1 MRKVLGETMEETQKI
16 TGTVENIIYR
26 NDETGFAVIDLA
38 VADELVTVVGEL
50 FAIAQGEELTVWGEY
65 TTHPSFGR
73 QFKASGC
80 ERILPS
86 SAGAILKYL
95 SNRAINGI
103 GPALARR
110 LVDAFGDQTLD
121 VIAKRPELLIKV
133 RGISQKRAQ
142 EISEEFRKI
151 YGVREALAALG
162 GMGLE
167 TADALSLYRAF
178 SDSAVELIQDNPY
191 MLCGYP
197 LYREFEFA
205 EGLAQRFGI
214 ETNDVRRIRAGL
226 VYVLRHNLGN
236 GHTCIPTEKL
246 LDTARRFLDVERDA
260 VEIELYNAVEDK
272 LLTACEVEGEERIF
286 LSEMARAERYIAERI
301 QLLGLLHFVE
311 PADAKQQ
318 IAAFEQ
324 LHGIEY
330 EALQKRAIE
339 RSLTCGAVVI
349 TGGPGTGKTTALNA
363 IIALCEQNG
372 DDVLLAA
379 PTGRAAKR
387 LSELTGKDAKT
398 IHRLLEVDRQ
408 SGDALRFVHDE
419 NNPLKGDVVVVDEM
433 SMVDA
438 ALFEALLRGI
448 RPQCRLI
455 LVGDFNQLPS
465 VGAGNILR
473 DIIGSGACETV
484 EFRKIFRQAAKSLIV
499 VNAHEIVEGR
509 MPDLETRDKDFFFL
523 HVPKEQGSRYLCDL
537 VARRLPKAYRF
548 DPFADIQVLS
558 PSRKGLMGTATLN
571 EDLRARLNPAAQ
583 GKGEARVM
591 GQLFREGDRVMQI
604 KNNYDIKW
612 EKDNGEQGLGV
623 FNGDIGMVEK
633 IDRRGQTLYCLFD
646 DRRVS
651 YTFEQA
657 RQLEPAYAVT
667 VHKSQGS
674 EFPCVVLALA
684 DFSPKL
690 AYRNLLYTAVTRARS
705 LLVIVGDPN
714 LLERMVGNDR
724 KMLRYTGLCGFLGG
738 DKL

>member
-1 MRKVLGETMEETQKI
+1 MEETQKI
-16 TGTVENIIYR
+16 TGTIEHVAYR

-50 FAIAQGEELTVWGEY
+50 FGVAEGEELTVWGEY
-65 TTHPSFGR
+65 TTHPTFGN
-73 QFKASGC
+73 QFKAAGC
-80 ERILPS
+80 ERVLPS

-95 SNRAINGI
+95 SNRAISGI
-103 GPALARR
+103 GPAIARR
-110 LVDAFGDQTLD
+110 MVDAFGDKTLD
-121 VIAKRPELLIKV
+121 VIAKQPELLTKIK
-133 RGISQKRAQ
+133 GISQKRAR
-142 EISEEFRKI
+142 EISDEFRKI

-162 GMGLE
+162 GLGLD
-167 TADALSLYRAF
+167 TNDALTLYRAF
-178 SDSAVELIQDNPY
+178 GETSVELIQDNPY

-197 LYREFEFA
+197 LYKEFEFA
-205 EGLAQRFGI
+205 ESLAQRFGI
-214 ETNDVRRIRAGL
+214 EPTDIRRIRAGL
-226 VYVLRHNLGN
+226 VFVLRHNLGN
-236 GHTCIPTEKL
+236 GHTCIPTDKL
-246 LDTARRFLDVERDA
+246 IDTARKFLDIERDA
-260 VEIELYNAVEDK
+260 VEIELYNAVEDN
-272 LLTACEVEGEERIF
+272 LLAACETDGEERVF
-286 LSEMARAERYIAERI
+286 LSEMMRAERYIAERLELLR
-301 QLLGLLHFVE
+301 QLQFVE
-311 PADAKQQ
+311 PTDAKQQ
-318 IAAFEQ
+318 IAEFEK
-324 LHGIEY
+324 LHDIQY
-330 EALQKRAIE
+330 EALQKQAIE

-349 TGGPGTGKTTALNA
+349 TGGPGTGKTTTLNA

-372 DDVLLAA
+372 DAVLLAA

-387 LSELTGKDAKT
+387 LSEMTGRDAKT

-408 SGDALRFVHDE
+408 SGDVLRFLHDE
-419 NNPLKGDVVVVDEM
+419 NNPLKGDVVVIDEM
-433 SMVDA
+433 SMVDVP
-438 ALFEALLRGI
+438 LFESLLRGI

-499 VNAHEIVEGR
+499 VNAHEIVEGH
-509 MPDLETRDKDFFFL
+509 MPDLETHDKDFFFL
-523 HVPKEQGSRYLCDL
+523 NVPKEQGARYLCDL
-537 VARRLPKAYRF
+537 VARRLPKAYKF
-548 DPFADIQVLS
+548 DPFSDIQVLT

-571 EDLRARLNPAAQ
+571 EDLRARLNPAAE
-583 GKGEARVM
+583 GKGETRIM
-591 GQLFREGDRVMQI
+591 GQLFREGDRVMQT

-623 FNGDIGMVEK
+623 FNGDIGIVDK
-633 IDRRGQTLYCLFD
+633 IERRAQTIQCVFD
-646 DRRVS
+646 DRRVNCS
-651 YTFEQA
+651 FEQA

-705 LLVIVGDPN
+705 LLVIVGDPD
-714 LLERMVGNDR
+714 LLERMVENDR
-724 KMLRYTGLCGFLGG
+724 KMLRYTGLCAFLGG